1 MNAQAELAK
10 ALVANV
16 GEIAVSA
23 HRLHSVLRE
32 EHAALAQGDDARLLE
47 LTGIKTQ
54 HLQTLESLE
63 SERTH
68 LIAGMATGTRHAP
81 FAMVRA
87 LTPYPAALTAWE
99 DAVATLATCRSLNE
113 SNGIAVE
120 LRLRQVRQA
129 IALLTGASPGAG
141 LYGPQGAPE
150 TLRRSNTLAR
160 I

>member
-1 MNAQAELAK
+1 MKAEAELAK
-10 ALVANV
+10 ALVATV
-16 GEIAVSA
+16 GEIAVAA
-23 HRLHSVLRE
+23 HRLHSVLKE
-32 EHAALAQGDDARLLE
+32 ETAVLNRGDDARLLE

-54 HLQTLESLE
+54 FLQQLEQLEAERAHLVGQL
-63 SERTH
+63 H
-68 LIAGMATGTRHAP
+68 AGLRSAP

-99 DAVATLATCRSLNE
+99 DAVATLKECRALNE
-113 SNGIAVE
+113 SNGVAVE

-129 IALLTGASPGAG
+129 LALLTGASPGAG

-150 TLRRSNTLAR
+150 SLRRSNVLAR

>member
-23 HRLHSVLRE
+23 HQLHSVLKE
-32 EHAALAQGDDARLLE
+32 ENAVLNRGDDARLLE

-54 HLQTLESLE
+54 WLQRLESLE
-63 SERTH
+63 SERVH
-68 LIAGMATGTRHAP
+68 LIGQLYAGTRSAP

-87 LTPYPAALTAWE
+87 LTPYPAALTAWD
-99 DAVATLATCRSLNE
+99 DAVATLTACRTLNE
-113 SNGIAVE
+113 ANGTSVE

-129 IALLTGASPGAG
+129 LALLTGASPGAG

-150 TLRRSNTLAR
+150 SLRRSTTLAR

>member
-16 GEIAVSA
+16 GEIAVAA
-23 HRLHSVLRE
+23 HRLHSVLKE
-32 EHAALAQGDDARLLE
+32 ENAVLHRGDDVRLLE
-47 LTGIKTQ
+47 LTGVKTQ
-54 HLQTLESLE
+54 LLQQLESLE
-63 SERTH
+63 NERVH
-68 LIAGMATGTRHAP
+68 LVGQLHAGTRSAP

-87 LTPYPAALTAWE
+87 LTPYPVALNAWE
-99 DAVATLATCRSLNE
+99 DAVATLTACRTLNE
-113 SNGIAVE
+113 ANGTSVE

-129 IALLTGASPGAG
+129 LALLTGASPGAG

-150 TLRRSNTLAR
+150 SLRRSTTLAR

>member
-16 GEIAVSA
+16 GEIAVAA
-23 HRLHSVLRE
+23 HRLHAVLKDE
-32 EHAALAQGDDARLLE
+32 SNVLATGDDATLLE
-47 LTGIKTQ
+47 LTGVKTQ
-54 HLQTLESLE
+54 LLQQLETLE
-63 SERTH
+63 SERMH
-68 LIAGMATGTRHAP
+68 LVGELRTGSRHAP

-87 LTPYPAALTAWE
+87 LTPYPAALTAWD
-99 DAVATLATCRSLNE
+99 DAVETLKSCRALNE
-113 SNGIAVE
+113 ANGTAVE

-129 IALLTGASPGAG
+129 LALLTGASPGAG

-150 TLRRSNTLAR
+150 SLRRSNVIAR